1 VFIFLILSSLY
12 ESFIT
17 PFTILLA
24 LPLALCGAFYAL
36 FVTGSSL
43 NIFGFFGIFLLIGVA
58 GKNSILLVDFI
69 LQRMRD
75 GADRNTAI
83 IQAGKQRIRPII
95 MTSMALIMGAVPI
108 AIGLNPASQMRTTMG
123 IVIIGGMISS
133 TILTLLVI
141 PAVFTY
147 IDQFTIRSFTEKTKL
162 IASAALTHIEQYPL
176 KVRDL
181 PKRTTNRKGLIKF
194 WAEFWE

>member
-1 VFIFLILSSLY
+1 
-12 ESFIT
+12 
-17 PFTILLA
+17 
-24 LPLALCGAFYAL
+24 
-36 FVTGSSL
+36 
-43 NIFGFFGIFLLIGVA
+43 LIGVA

-69 LQRMRD
+69 LQRMKE
-75 GADRNTAI
+75 GTDRNTAI

-108 AIGLNPASQMRTTMG
+108 AIGLNPASQMRTSMG

-147 IDQFTIRSFTEKTKL
+147 IDQF
-162 IASAALTHIEQYPL
+162 
-176 KVRDL
+176 KVNGI
-181 PKRTTNRKGLIKF
+181 KITGLIKRPKIDKV
-194 WAEFWE
+194 EP